1 MLLRAYSL
9 GKNMNFWTFEI
20 DNTENHEDKA
30 FLGVYKE
37 CTNAQHGVYTAPVFR
52 SFEKTNFI
60 TTILVVYFSDHFPT
74 FGQAKVQKPTFQF

>member
-37 CTNAQHGVYTAPVFR
+37 CTNTQLGVYTAPVFG
-52 SFEKTNFI
+52 SFEKSSLNTI
-60 TTILVVYFSDHFPT
+60 ILVVYFSDHFPT